1 MGKEVK
7 GGIVDKFLSKTAI
20 LEKKENNQEVLKK
33 EETKKKAPR
42 YRSCRYK
49 GFYINN
55 ENEVKLKKLQLY
67 FIEKGERLDESEL
80 INRAISYFYR
90 FIFKNENME

>member
-7 GGIVDKFLSKTAI
+7 EGIVDKFLSKTAI
-20 LEKKENNQEVLKK
+20 LEKKENNQK
-33 EETKKKAPR
+33 EDIKKKAPR

-49 GFYINN
+49 GFYIDN

-80 INRAISYFYR
+80 INRAISYFYS
-90 FIFKNENME
+90 FILKNENME